1 MPSLVD
7 ELKSWYSTLLA
18 RLAALLSVRPL
29 SHSKLSFL
37 SSDHADS
44 VAAYAN
50 NKGKSVSTIRNTLDA
65 AGSIAWHFTA
75 HRYSRSRSRRLR
87 AVCSAAQARQE
98 HRSPLTS
105 EGTSNNP
112 SKRSCASSLGRAAAQ
127 SSQHIPTGLTGPPD
141 VSPFQL

>member
-37 SSDHADS
+37 YSDHADA

-50 NKGKSVSTIRNTLDA
+50 NKG
-65 AGSIAWHFTA
+65 
-75 HRYSRSRSRRLR
+75 
-87 AVCSAAQARQE
+87 
-98 HRSPLTS
+98 
-105 EGTSNNP
+105 
-112 SKRSCASSLGRAAAQ
+112 
-127 SSQHIPTGLTGPPD
+127 
-141 VSPFQL
+141 